1 MKETEN
7 NGLNTKSYGSAN
19 RLDQGE
25 DVIDLFELFLQ
36 LRSKW
41 KLITAVTALMT
52 IIATVYTFFFT
63 TPMYSAKATIYLKSE
78 SSTASE
84 LLQGLQVG
92 TQLAPDYEVFF
103 KSRPVVQRVI
113 KAENLDVSV
122 EDLNQQVTITNPND
136 THMIVVTCTDSDP
149 QRAADISNSYVEY
162 GIEAV
167 REVVV
172 NEPYIVES
180 AIASGKK
187 VSPGNA
193 KNILMGLLVGL
204 VLSCGYVTVKSLL
217 DDRLNSND
225 KIERVLG
232 YHVITSFK
240 KDSSLQMSCG
250 KKNGRSSD
258 CSPSKKKKQNSHV
271 EETRNRRRDGE
282 KR

>member
-7 NGLNTKSYGSAN
+7 NVLNTKSYGSAN

-52 IIATVYTFFFT
+52 VIATVYTFFFT

-149 QRAADISNSYVEY
+149 QRAADITNSYVEY

-172 NEPYIVES
+172 KEPYIVES

-232 YHVITSFK
+232 YHVTTSFK
-240 KDSSLQMSCG
+240 KDSSLQMSRG
-250 KKNGRSSD
+250 KNGRSSD